1 MRKNGKAYRKLYLSY
16 VCIFYIPIIMGVLF
30 YSYAYRDAK
39 KHADISNESLIR
51 TVKNTCDRELEYYE
65 NELIQ
70 LALDE
75 NIQRLSA
82 VCGNFGAENSYQLY
96 QLQNELSDL
105 SLSMNKNSDF
115 SRDIMV
121 YFENSDKVVSSHGNM
136 DFNMYCELYCF
147 GEDNAS
153 EEMLKTYLSEYH
165 FRDFIMMDT
174 KWTKGRPT
182 LLLTMTNLK
191 GELGESS
198 AMIGLWLDPAVFSNL
213 IEMDSWEQ
221 GLDWVIVDREDRII
235 NCPE

>member
-39 KHADISNESLIR
+39 KHADISNESLLR

-75 NIQRLSA
+75 NIQQLSA

-105 SLSMNKNSDF
+105 SLSAGTGASF
-115 SRDIMV
+115 S
-121 YFENSDKVVSSHGNM
+121 S
-136 DFNMYCELYCF
+136 
-147 GEDNAS
+147 
-153 EEMLKTYLSEYH
+153 
-165 FRDFIMMDT
+165 
-174 KWTKGRPT
+174 
-182 LLLTMTNLK
+182 
-191 GELGESS
+191 SS
-198 AMIGLWLDPAVFSNL
+198 A
-213 IEMDSWEQ
+213 
-221 GLDWVIVDREDRII
+221 
-235 NCPE
+235 